1 VPRIFPYSSP
11 VRLAPNLWQV
21 TGSFGMPGVPRNMTV
36 VRSERAELILY
47 SVIAM
52 HEDGMRALEALG
64 RPSVMVVPHRR
75 HQMDAPFFKQRYPEL
90 RVLAA
95 DPARVTGVAVDGPL
109 SELGRFGIESYVLPG
124 NVQEDTVMDVPIET
138 GRALCVCET
147 LNNIATSGFLSVLL
161 QVIGP
166 PGGGFGVPRAVRW
179 REIRDRAALRAW
191 LHKQSERTD
200 LRSLLFGH
208 GAAITS
214 DIPGA
219 LRRAASGA

>member
-1 VPRIFPYSSP
+1 MPRIFPYSGP
-11 VRLAPNLWQV
+11 VKLAPNLWQV
-21 TGSFGMPGVPRNMTV
+21 TGSFGVPGVPRNMTV
-36 VRSERAELILY
+36 VRTEQGELVLY

-52 HEDGMRALEALG
+52 HEEGMRALEGLG

-75 HQMDAPFFKQRYPEL
+75 HQMDAPFFKQRYPAL

-95 DPARVTGVAVDGPL
+95 DPARVTSVTVDGPL
-109 SELGRFGIESYVLPG
+109 TELGRFGIETYVLPG

-147 LNNIATSGFLSVLL
+147 LNNISTSGFLSVLL
-161 QVIGP
+161 RVLGP

-179 REIRDRAALRAW
+179 REIRDRDALRAW
-191 LHKQSERTD
+191 LQKQSERTD
-200 LRSLLFGH
+200 LRFLLFGH
-208 GAAITS
+208 GAPLTS

>member
-11 VRLAPNLWQV
+11 LQLAPDLWQV

-36 VRSERAELILY
+36 VRTEQGELILY

-52 HEDGMRALEALG
+52 HEEGMRMLEALG
-64 RPSVMVVPHRR
+64 RPTVMVIPHRR
-75 HQMDAPFFKQRYPEL
+75 HQMDAPFYKQRYPGL

-95 DPARVTGVAVDGPL
+95 DAARVAGVSVDGPL

-124 NVQEDTVMDVPIET
+124 NVQEDAVMDVPIDT

-147 LNNIATSGFLSVLL
+147 LNNISASGFLSLLL

-179 REIRDRAALRAW
+179 REVRDRAALRTW
-191 LHKQSERTD
+191 LQTQSERTD
-200 LRSLLFGH
+200 LRYLLFGH
-208 GAAITS
+208 GAPIAS
-214 DIPGA
+214 DIPGS